1 MENSNMTG
9 MLTRKDRV
17 MKQEVELRKGL
28 EQNFS
33 TLEKEKSQLQLEI
46 LEIQKRLTTVE
57 ESLAHETD
65 LRQKAD
71 AEYAALR
78 SQVNL
83 ASDRSRQDLQA
94 LRAGIQTL
102 KKERKDDARTMQ
114 IMAAEI
120 DRLGIEFSKERD
132 TAKEIAE
139 ELVRVKE
146 KQREQFERALKAI
159 RKQLEGQMSENQEN
173 VHRTGEALAELKALN
188 GRIRAVDPDLRG

>member
-1 MENSNMTG
+1 MTG

-120 DRLGIEFSKERD
+120 DKLGIEFSKERD

-146 KQREQFERALKAI
+146 KQREQFERTLKTI
-159 RKQLEGQMSENQEN
+159 RKQLEEQMSENQEN

>member
-146 KQREQFERALKAI
+146 KQREQFERALKTI
-159 RKQLEGQMSENQEN
+159 RKQLEEQMSENQEN

>member
-1 MENSNMTG
+1 MTG

>member
-120 DRLGIEFSKERD
+120 DKLGIEFSKERD

-146 KQREQFERALKAI
+146 KQREQFERTLKTI
-159 RKQLEGQMSENQEN
+159 RKQLEEQMSENQEN